1 MKTFRCASLWLP
13 QLNRAKKE
21 EVKLKRARRKT
32 IGVTINPFCGTTLIL
47 HSVGTY
53 RDKSNLWPPYW
64 VLKILQQ
71 VFNRPFRLPEK
82 YGLVWLFGLS
92 LYCCRLLTLQWKLPW
107 DDDVVV
113 IWWCVKKVNRI
124 AGVPGE
130 NPCRNGGAC
139 KLHWSPQT
147 SRLKPTTVFL
157 WSKITNH
164 CISRYTYSK
173 WNTQ

>member
-113 IWWCVKKVNRI
+113 IWWCVKKSTWGTWREPMQKW
-124 AGVPGE
+124 G
-130 NPCRNGGAC
+130 
-139 KLHWSPQT
+139 SMQT
-147 SRLKPTTVFL
+147 TLESTDLKI
-157 WSKITNH
+157 K
-164 CISRYTYSK
+164 TYDCLPVK
-173 WNTQ
+173 